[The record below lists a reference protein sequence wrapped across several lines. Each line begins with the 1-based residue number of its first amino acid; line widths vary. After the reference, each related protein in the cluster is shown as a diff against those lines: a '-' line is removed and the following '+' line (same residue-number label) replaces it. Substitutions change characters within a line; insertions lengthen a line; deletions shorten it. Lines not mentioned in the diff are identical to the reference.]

1 MKKLTTS
8 QIRSMFLEFFKT
20 KNHQIYPSQSLV
32 PVDDPSLLWINSGVA
47 TLKKYFDGRLIPEN
61 RRIASSQKSIRTND
75 IENVGKTAR
84 HHTFF
89 EMLGNFS
96 IGDYFKKEAIEYAWE
111 LLTSEKYFGFDKN
124 RLYATIY
131 PNDKEAFELWVKVG
145 MDPTHIYPL
154 EDNFWEIGEGPSGPN
169 TEIFYDRGEKYNYD
183 TPVEEL
189 YPGGENER
197 YLEIWNLVFSQ
208 FNAKEGLKREEYPE
222 LPSKNIDTGMGLE
235 RMASVIQDT
244 KTNFDTDL
252 FLPIINKMETI
263 SGKKYLQ
270 TNELDISFRVIA
282 DHIRTCTFAI
292 SDGALPAN
300 EGRGYVIRRLIRRA
314 VKYARKLGIE
324 KPFMKELVPVVSEI
338 MGDYYPELN
347 EKKEFIMQ
355 ILEKEEVRFHET
367 LQDGLNI
374 LHEVMENAQNKV
386 IDGITAFKLY
396 DTYGFPIEIT
406 KEYAEESGF
415 TVDIEGFNEELE
427 KQRQKARMAREDVQS
442 MQSQNQTLMN
452 IKEHSLFIGYQELEV
467 EGKLLYILQD
477 DKLLREAKEGME
489 VQLIFNKTPFYAESG
504 GQVADTGVIVNDD
517 AKLVV
522 NEVTKA
528 PNGQHLHLC
537 KVISGKIEV
546 GSNYYLKVN
555 KYPRDLTTRN
565 HTATHLLHKAL
576 KMVLGDHIAQAGSYV
591 GSDRLRF
598 DFNHFEAIS
607 KKDLEKIEKI
617 VNEQIVANL
626 QVKCE
631 EMPIA
636 KAKEKG
642 AIALFSEKYGDIV
655 RVVSTGEFSKELCG
669 GCHVNRTSEIGLF
682 KIISESG
689 IGAGI
694 RRIEAVT
701 SEKAIEYT
709 QTFIHS
715 VETISLLLKAN
726 PQDITTKVKALLEE
740 NKQLAK
746 ELASLNQK
754 IANEKANSLL
764 EQASIINGYTVLSA
778 IVHNIEINALRNMV
792 DNFKSQL
799 KSAVVVLANITQDK
813 VVFMCGITNDYVDKG
828 LNAGQLVKEMAKI
841 CGGNG
846 GGRADFAQAG
856 ANNTQNVDKA
866 IKFASEFIKSK

>member
-1 MKKLTTS
+1 
-8 QIRSMFLEFFKT
+8 
-20 KNHQIYPSQSLV
+20 
-32 PVDDPSLLWINSGVA
+32 
-47 TLKKYFDGRLIPEN
+47 
-61 RRIASSQKSIRTND
+61 
-75 IENVGKTAR
+75 
-84 HHTFF
+84 
-89 EMLGNFS
+89 
-96 IGDYFKKEAIEYAWE
+96 
-111 LLTSEKYFGFDKN
+111 
-124 RLYATIY
+124 
-131 PNDKEAFELWVKVG
+131 
-145 MDPTHIYPL
+145 
-154 EDNFWEIGEGPSGPN
+154 
-169 TEIFYDRGEKYNYD
+169 
-183 TPVEEL
+183 
-189 YPGGENER
+189 
-197 YLEIWNLVFSQ
+197 
-208 FNAKEGLKREEYPE
+208 
-222 LPSKNIDTGMGLE
+222 
-235 RMASVIQDT
+235 
-244 KTNFDTDL
+244 
-252 FLPIINKMETI
+252 
-263 SGKKYLQ
+263 
-270 TNELDISFRVIA
+270 
-282 DHIRTCTFAI
+282 
-292 SDGALPAN
+292 
-300 EGRGYVIRRLIRRA
+300 
-314 VKYARKLGIE
+314 
-324 KPFMKELVPVVSEI
+324 
-338 MGDYYPELN
+338 
-347 EKKEFIMQ
+347 
-355 ILEKEEVRFHET
+355 
-367 LQDGLNI
+367 
-374 LHEVMENAQNKV
+374 
-386 IDGITAFKLY
+386 
-396 DTYGFPIEIT
+396 
-406 KEYAEESGF
+406 
-415 TVDIEGFNEELE
+415 
-427 KQRQKARMAREDVQS
+427 
-442 MQSQNQTLMN
+442 